1 MSGRDRTRTGG
12 NVCDFGSG
20 GQTGPMPVLRKP
32 ARRQLLIALTA
43 TLSVLVLVA
52 IAGLIRWAGDRSG
65 SAAQAREP
73 EAATTAAASTAGSCH
88 GVPTTAPRELR
99 AMWITSVNN
108 IDWPSKKGLPEAQV
122 KAEYLGWLDLAQK
135 LHHNAVFVHVRPS
148 GDAFWPSE
156 YAPWSDWLTGKR
168 DGVGPGWDP
177 MAWMIA
183 ETHARNLEFHAWFN
197 PYRGSQPA
205 AAKGAGADVNQLAPN
220 HPLRAHPEWRVTYPS
235 TNGRFFFNP
244 GIPEARTFVEDS
256 MLEAVQKYDVDGVH
270 FDDFFYPYPE
280 GDEDFPDD
288 AAFAAHNRGIK
299 DKGDWRRDN
308 VNLLVKEMS
317 ERIKQI
323 KPWVKFGISPFG
335 IWRNAGTDPEGSD
348 SRGLQAYDEIYADTR
363 TWVREKWLD
372 YIVPQL
378 YWNIGFDKADYAKML
393 PWWTATVAG
402 TGVQLWIGQA
412 DYRVGEDGPWKEPDQ
427 LSKQL
432 ALNRTHPEVTGSV
445 HFSAKQ
451 VKADRLGAV
460 TRYAKDYYAT
470 PALPAAMSQLPSTPP
485 AAPVVTAAVRDPE
498 TGTVTVT
505 GRAGSGAAPTA
516 FALYRVDG
524 DKAVLVATDRA
535 TGAAGQQWVDA
546 AAPAGPTATYCVTGL
561 DRSWNEGLPSAPIT
575 AG

>member
-1 MSGRDRTRTGG
+1 MPA
-12 NVCDFGSG
+12 
-20 GQTGPMPVLRKP
+20 QTKP
-32 ARRQLLIALTA
+32 TRRQLLIGLTA
-43 TLSVLVLVA
+43 GLSVIVVVA
-52 IAGLIRWAGDRSG
+52 TLGLIRWADNRSG
-65 SAAQAREP
+65 GAAEAREP
-73 EAATTAAASTAGSCH
+73 IGAVTSNASTAGACG
-88 GVPTTAPRELR
+88 GVATSAPRELR

-108 IDWPSKKGLPEAQV
+108 IDWPSRKGLPEAQV
-122 KAEYLGWLDLAQK
+122 KAEYLSWLDLAQK
-135 LHHNAVFVHVRPS
+135 LNHNAVFVHVRPS
-148 GDAFWPSE
+148 GDAFWPSR

-168 DGVGPGWDP
+168 DGQSPGWDP

-205 AAKGAGADVNQLAPN
+205 AAKGAGDDLNQLAPN
-220 HPLRAHPEWRVTYPS
+220 HPLRAHPEWRVVYPS
-235 TNGRFFFNP
+235 ENGRFYFNP
-244 GIPEARTFVEDS
+244 GVPEARAFVEDS
-256 MLEAVQKYDVDGVH
+256 MLEAVEKYDVDGVH

-280 GDEDFPDD
+280 DGEDFPDD

-317 ERIKQI
+317 EKIKQI

-335 IWRNAGTDPEGSD
+335 IWRNQGTDPEGSD

-363 TWVREKWLD
+363 TWVREGWLD

-378 YWNIGFDKADYAKML
+378 YWNIGFDRADYARLL
-393 PWWTATVAG
+393 PWWTKTVAG

-412 DYRVGEDGPWKEPDQ
+412 DYRAGEAGVWKEPDQ

-451 VKADRLGAV
+451 VKADKLGSV
-460 TRYAKDYYAT
+460 TRYAKDFYTT
-470 PALPAAMSQLPSTPP
+470 PALPAVMPQLP
-485 AAPVVTAAVRDPE
+485 AAPPPAPSLTSAVRDPE
-498 TGTVTVT
+498 TGAVTVT
-505 GRAGSGAAPTA
+505 GRAAEGAKPASY
-516 FALYRVDG
+516 ALYRVDG
-524 DKAVLVATDRA
+524 DRATLVATHRA
-535 TGAAGQQWVDA
+535 TDAADQRWIDP
-546 AAPAGPTATYCVTGL
+546 AAPAAPTTYCVTAL
-561 DRSWNEGLPSAPIT
+561 DRSWNEGTPSASIT